1 MIIDVQTILH
11 DSRNKLKELGEAIEE
26 LVTIYPDIFQD
37 SGMKERLEA
46 FLQAHCEAQYRLE
59 NPNLLIAT
67 IGTTS
72 SGKSTIVNA
81 LIGCKVAPI
90 EAGEMSGGV
99 LTLQHSG
106 DRQLIVEETE
116 GATWETGTW
125 SGLSDEAMYD
135 RIRNSVML
143 PSHHT
148 RKEKKCMAPKVTAF
162 VPLLPVC
169 DRHLLSLPPGVGVEL
184 IDLPGFKSIQDLDNL
199 KVIQEKIHSSFS
211 LVALDYM
218 QVDDEHRKR
227 LLEELKLVVHYLQ
240 GRTDSM
246 MFILNRVDR
255 RGADDIPIS
264 ERVDQLK
271 KEIQEVLSLPEPP
284 DIVPFNAR
292 HVCSSIRDTRSIL
305 T

>member
-1 MIIDVQTILH
+1 MTIDVQTILY
-11 DSRNKLKELGEAIEE
+11 DSRNNLSKLGAAIEE
-26 LVTIYPDIFQD
+26 LVTIYPDIFQY

-46 FLQAHCEAQYRLE
+46 FLQAHSEAVHRLD

-106 DRQLIVEETE
+106 DSAKRFSPSGYRALIVEETE

-143 PSHHT
+143 PYHDT
-148 RKEKKCMAPKVTAF
+148 RKKKDCMAPKVTAF
-162 VPLLPVC
+162 VQLLPVC
-169 DRHLLSLPPGVGVEL
+169 DRHLLSLPPGVGVKL
-184 IDLPGFKSIQDLDNL
+184 IDLPGLKSIQDLDNL
-199 KVIQEKIHSSFS
+199 KVIQEKMV
-211 LVALDYM
+211 LP
-218 QVDDEHRKR
+218 
-227 LLEELKLVVHYLQ
+227 LLLW
-240 GRTDSM
+240 
-246 MFILNRVDR
+246 
-255 RGADDIPIS
+255 
-264 ERVDQLK
+264 
-271 KEIQEVLSLPEPP
+271 
-284 DIVPFNAR
+284 
-292 HVCSSIRDTRSIL
+292 
-305 T
+305 